1 MDWDDLKPKPAKA
14 IAVGENLEALSLA
27 ELEARVVSLTA
38 EIERTRTE
46 IARKQKHT
54 AAADAL
60 FGKSS

>member
-14 IAVGENLEALSLA
+14 IMVGETLETLSLA
-27 ELEARVVSLTA
+27 ELETRIASLTG
-38 EIERTRTE
+38 EIERTRAE
-46 IARKQKHT
+46 IERKQKHT